1 MFGLFINL
9 VYAINKI
16 KIMNKDQLRHK
27 FLMLLKRNDLSKE
40 QIQRCTDFLR
50 IYGNFHK
57 PKQTKIK

>member
-27 FLMLLKRNDLSKE
+27 FLMLLKRNDLSKVE
-40 QIQRCTDFLR
+40 VQWCTDFLR
-50 IYGNFHK
+50 KHGNSHK
-57 PKQTKIK
+57 SKQTRIK